1 MREQWGFEEDMKEAL
16 WNSKVFQ
23 CDDDNDGRD
32 NHQNNNELKAIQKN
46 NNDDRD
52 HYNENNALW
61 HLKAFQKKSRRQQN
75 LEIYQVNTLHT
86 KLMSKK
92 ENVKGQK
99 YALHIMQHFLQML
112 ASTVLS
118 INEEISTYRC
128 QVHLKQSFPP
138 W

>member
-1 MREQWGFEEDMKEAL
+1 MKEAL

-75 LEIYQVNTLHT
+75 LEIYQVNTLLIDFTAHEIDV
-86 KLMSKK
+86 KKRKCQGSKICIAYH
-92 ENVKGQK
+92 E
-99 YALHIMQHFLQML
+99 ALFTDARIDFSLNQ
-112 ASTVLS
+112 
-118 INEEISTYRC
+118 
-128 QVHLKQSFPP
+128 
-138 W
+138 